1 MVDFVDIE
9 APFSYEISSELYEPF
24 YWKELYFTPKFKK
37 GFLNGFE
44 SDFKGLKIILYE
56 DKIRITNSLHK
67 FYKGNNHSDF
77 TFSELTDSINII
89 TKYFET
95 EGSQF
100 VIRKY
105 CCCVDF

>member
-9 APFSYEISSELYEPF
+9 AHFSYEISSESYESF

-37 GFLNGFE
+37 GFLNSFE

-67 FYKGNNHSDF
+67 FYKGNKHSDF

-95 EGSQF
+95 
-100 VIRKY
+100 
-105 CCCVDF
+105 